1 MDILYEK
8 DICFLHSTG
17 FPIFFSNRAFAILLE
32 YVIGRSHRD
41 RYRHVEKT
49 CSNLF
54 KHVQTWVCSAPRLIR
69 TCLELLDE
77 R

>member
-17 FPIFFSNRAFAILLE
+17 FLFFSYHAFAILLE
-32 YVIGRSHRD
+32 YVLVDHTEIED
-41 RYRHVEKT
+41 RHVEKT
-49 CSNLF
+49 CLNLF